1 LQQADMESNGK
12 SCTLEGTFTNKSTGP
27 IVWGEPGTNGQHAF
41 YQLMHQG
48 TKVIPADF
56 IAPAISQNETADH
69 HPVLLSNFFAQTEAL
84 MLGKTEEEVRAEL
97 EKANTPA
104 DQIAMLLPHKVF
116 AGNRPTNSIV
126 MRKMTPRALGSLV
139 ALYEHKIFV
148 QGVVWN
154 VNSYD
159 QVLFLF
165 LFLFTDLLVWKV
177 NSYDQVATYTF
188 TQTHVRMHTN
198 THTHTHT
205 HTQWGVELG
214 KKLALKILPELT
226 SPEGVKT
233 HDSSTNG
240 LINWVKSQRK
250 GM

>member
-1 LQQADMESNGK
+1 M
-12 SCTLEGTFTNKSTGP
+12 
-27 IVWGEPGTNGQHAF
+27 
-41 YQLMHQG
+41 
-48 TKVIPADF
+48 
-56 IAPAISQNETADH
+56 
-69 HPVLLSNFFAQTEAL
+69 LLSNFFAQTEAL

-159 QVLFLF
+159 QVYFYVHF
-165 LFLFTDLLVWKV
+165 LLVC
-177 NSYDQVATYTF
+177 NINLYDQVA
-188 TQTHVRMHTN
+188 N
-198 THTHTHT
+198 THTHTHSLTHSHSPHT
-205 HTQWGVELG
+205 HTVGCGAGE
-214 KKLALKILPELT
+214 ET
-226 SPEGVKT
+226 SSQ
-233 HDSSTNG
+233 DSAG
-240 LINWVKSQRK
+240 AHIAGGGQDA
-250 GM
+250 